1 MSGLTQSPFIAP
13 DLEVVPGQT
22 PKSLSLPGQGKQ
34 SFFSPGAR
42 RFFLSRGDDALPGY
56 RACKGPLAPLQRLL
70 ASPALPYWSYSTND
84 FWRYIEYFRSIGAYH
99 HINNMART
107 FFAHQPLGDTLGY
120 EVPVADEEH

>member
-1 MSGLTQSPFIAP
+1 MAISKADRRSDIIGTGNGSDVFKARTRNDVIGPGTRRDIHWAQAKFLI
-13 DLEVVPGQT
+13 VVPY
-22 PKSLSLPGQGKQ
+22 
-34 SFFSPGAR
+34 
-42 RFFLSRGDDALPGY
+42 DE
-56 RACKGPLAPLQRLL
+56 
-70 ASPALPYWSYSTND
+70 SPALPYWSYSTND

>member
-1 MSGLTQSPFIAP
+1 MKMPICGAIFIICMLVRCLTDASVIR
-13 DLEVVPGQT
+13 EGVPY
-22 PKSLSLPGQGKQ
+22 
-34 SFFSPGAR
+34 
-42 RFFLSRGDDALPGY
+42 DE
-56 RACKGPLAPLQRLL
+56 
-70 ASPALPYWSYSTND
+70 SPALPYWSYSTND